1 MTDYVATRWYRPP
14 ELLVGHSYGPPIDI
28 WALGCIMAQ
37 LSDTQ
42 PLFPGNDEIDQ
53 LHLIMSSFG
62 SMPDILLKSLEMNP
76 ILKDF
81 KIPKRNKTDILFKY
95 KTKLTERG
103 VNLLRKMLETDP

>member
-1 MTDYVATRWYRPP
+1 
-14 ELLVGHSYGPPIDI
+14 
-28 WALGCIMAQ
+28 
-37 LSDTQ
+37 
-42 PLFPGNDEIDQ
+42 
-53 LHLIMSSFG
+53 
-62 SMPDILLKSLEMNP
+62 MNP